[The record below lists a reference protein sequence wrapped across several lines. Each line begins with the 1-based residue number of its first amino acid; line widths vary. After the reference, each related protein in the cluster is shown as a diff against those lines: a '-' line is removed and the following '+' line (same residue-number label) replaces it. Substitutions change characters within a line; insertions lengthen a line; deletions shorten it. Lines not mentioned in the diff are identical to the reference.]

1 MPGRVLLAACVAA
14 IALAAPASA
23 ATDLG
28 QTTTSDLTCG
38 ASGQVAWMTSAP
50 YRAPSNGVLTQMRT
64 ASGTP
69 DATLSLKVV
78 RPSSNSV
85 IFTTAPL
92 HIATAVQVVSVN
104 VNVPVQQ
111 GDTLGLWL
119 GSDSIG
125 CRVDTSD
132 PSDTGAGAASPSD
145 TPLGPVAGPFGALAA
160 TRLAV
165 AATFEPDA
173 DGDGFGDETQD
184 SCPADA
190 AISSGPCVVDAGVSA
205 AGTPAS
211 IEVGDIAVIDVSA
224 TNPGPGTV
232 RGAALAAA
240 LPTGL
245 ASVFVTP
252 HFCTLTAGFS
262 CALGDFA
269 AGSREAALVMRG
281 TAPGSYSVPVVL
293 TTTSTDPNAANNT
306 AAVAIKVVAK
316 VAQRCKVP
324 SLKKRTK
331 SFASALLKAAGCRL
345 GKTKT
350 KKVKKGRSGL
360 VVAQS
365 KKAGTSVP
373 LRTRVNVTVSKRR

>member
-1 MPGRVLLAACVAA
+1 MLGRTLLAACVVAV
-14 IALAAPASA
+14 ALASPAAA

-28 QTTTSDLTCG
+28 QTTTSPTSCG
-38 ASGQVAWMTSAP
+38 STGMLAWQTSAP
-50 YRAPSNGVLTQMRT
+50 YLAPAKGVITQLRAS
-64 ASGTP
+64 SGTP
-69 DATLSLKVV
+69 NATLSLKVV
-78 RPSSNSV
+78 RPSTAT
-85 IFTTAPL
+85 ILFTTAPL
-92 HIATAVQVVSVN
+92 TITAAGQVVSVD
-104 VNVPVQQ
+104 VSVPVQQ
-111 GDTLGLWL
+111 GDTLGFWL
-119 GSDSIG
+119 GSDAIG
-125 CRVDTSD
+125 CLVLTD
-132 PSDTGAGAASPSD
+132 PSDTIAGTLGSPD
-145 TPLGPVAGPFGALAA
+145 QPAGPVAGTLVSESGG
-160 TRLAV
+160 RLAV
-165 AATFEPDA
+165 AARFEADA
-173 DGDGFGDETQD
+173 DGDGAGDDTQD
-184 SCPADA
+184 SCPTDA

-293 TTTSTDPNAANNT
+293 TTTSIDPNAANNT